1 MLENSFYTIIRQDTS
16 PGNVKALLSINKDHK
31 ILQGH
36 FPGQP
41 VVPGVCMVQIVKEL
55 LERQTNKKLLLNEAD
70 NIKFLSV
77 MDPGQYP
84 LVEATVSFAEE
95 GKIFFLTASL
105 TSGEIVFF
113 KLKAILQHTQ

>member
-1 MLENSFYTIIRQDTS
+1 MLENSFYIVLKQDTS

-41 VVPGVCMVQIVKEL
+41 VVPGVCMIQMVKEL
-55 LERQTNKKLLLNEAD
+55 VERQTNKKLMLNEAD
-70 NIKFLSV
+70 NVKFLSV
-77 MDPGQYP
+77 IDPRQHSQ
-84 LVEATVSFAEE
+84 VEATVSFSEDQ
-95 GKIFFLTASL
+95 GIFSLTASL

-113 KLKAILQHTQ
+113 KLKASLRDAQ